1 MRKKFLIFFILIA
14 IIAAA
19 MRIIWANTALTSTY
33 IAYKSEAVP
42 KEFDGFR
49 IVQLSDTHDAEIGDD
64 NSGLIAAIAAARPNI
79 IVITGDLI
87 DSHRTDIPRAIFLAA
102 RAAEI
107 APTYY
112 VNGNHEALIGG
123 DYEILAEGLKNA
135 GVIVLED
142 TSVTISQGESSF
154 RLIGLTDI
162 GFLSGSVDE
171 KIAAMEYTLTGLTGE
186 GLDIVL
192 SHRPELV
199 ESYAA
204 AGAELVFCGHAHGG
218 QFRLPFIG
226 GIIAPGQGLFP
237 EYDAGLY
244 EIGGTSMI
252 VSRGI
257 GNSIVPIRFNN
268 RPEIVVVELIHE

>member
-1 MRKKFLIFFILIA
+1 MRKKILLFFVLAA

-33 IAYKSEAVP
+33 IAYKAAVVP
-42 KEFDGFR
+42 KELDGFR
-49 IVQLSDTHDAEIGDD
+49 ILQLSDTHDAEIGDD
-64 NSGLIAAIAAARPNI
+64 NSGLIAAIAAAGPDI

-87 DSHRTDIPRAIFLAA
+87 DSHRTDIPRALSLAA

-123 DYEILAEGLKNA
+123 DYEILAEGLKA
-135 GVIVLED
+135 SGVTVLENA
-142 TSVTISQGESSF
+142 SVTISRGESSF
-154 RLIGLTDI
+154 RLTGLTDI

-171 KIAAMEYTLTGLTGE
+171 KIAAMEYTLTDLTGE
-186 GLDIVL
+186 GLDVVL

-204 AGAELVFCGHAHGG
+204 AEAELVFCGHAHGG

-257 GNSIVPIRFNN
+257 GNSIIPIRFNN
-268 RPEIVVVELIHE
+268 RPELVITELIHE